1 MKSDSKKKLKVA
13 ITGNIGSGKSTFA
26 AFLAKEGYPVISAD
40 DLAKDILLKDE
51 IVKSKI
57 IKHFGSGAFSDK
69 SLNKKYLAEKIFT
82 DPQNLR
88 LINSILH
95 PVVRKKIN
103 QLAGEY
109 FNTYNIVFIE
119 AALIFESGIESLYD
133 FVVLISAERELREK
147 RIIKNST
154 ITKNDFQRRNSLQI
168 NDEAKVNKADFVFY
182 NSGTIAELKTKAVLL
197 LSILNSYLR

>member
-1 MKSDSKKKLKVA
+1 LKSSSKKKLKVA

-26 AFLAKEGYPVISAD
+26 AYLANEGYPVISAD

-69 SLNKKYLAEKIFT
+69 SINKKYLAEKIFT
-82 DPQNLR
+82 DPQNLQ

-95 PVVRKKIN
+95 PVVRKKID
-103 QLAGEY
+103 QLTGEY
-109 FNTYNIVFIE
+109 FHTYNIVFVE

-133 FVVLISAERELREK
+133 FVVLISAEQELRET
-147 RIIKNST
+147 RMTKNSS
-154 ITKNDFQRRNSLQI
+154 IAKNDFLRRNSLQI
-168 NDEAKVNKADFVFY
+168 SDEVKINKVDFVFY
-182 NSGTIAELKTKAVLL
+182 NSGTKAELKTKAVLL

>member
-1 MKSDSKKKLKVA
+1 LKNRIKKKLKVA

-26 AFLAKEGYPVISAD
+26 AYLAREGYPVLSAD

-57 IKHFGSGAFSDK
+57 IKHFGGGAFSNK
-69 SLNKKYLAEKIFT
+69 SINKKYLAEKIFT
-82 DPQNLR
+82 DSQNLR

-95 PVVRKKIN
+95 PVVRKKID

-109 FNTYNIVFIE
+109 FHTNNIVFIE

-133 FVVLISAERELREK
+133 FVVLISAERGLREK
-147 RIIKNST
+147 RITKNSG
-154 ITKNDFQRRNSLQI
+154 ITKNDFIRRNNWQI
-168 NDEAKVNKADFVFY
+168 NDEDKINKADFVFY
-182 NSGTIAELKTKAVLL
+182 NSGTKTELKTKAMLL
-197 LSILNSYLR
+197 LSILNSYLQ